1 MGSSTRCQCHT
12 VQAPP
17 PATDQQPGNEC
28 QKEKQKQQNKNKN
41 HCCPQTYSIRYL
53 PLCSLL
59 LFSPDAPSPSADLW
73 EPALQHSAD
82 AQVGPCFDKYRGE
95 LEAKS
100 YSHSCKAYWSGV
112 MDLIIS
118 PLQSSSHLLSDVSS
132 SCSIP
137 VMQNS
142 NLTCCFWCI

>member
-28 QKEKQKQQNKNKN
+28 QNTKKTPPKKT
-41 HCCPQTYSIRYL
+41 HRLPQTYSIRYL

-73 EPALQHSAD
+73 EPALQHSANS
-82 AQVGPCFDKYRGE
+82 QVGPCSDKYKGE
-95 LEAKS
+95 LKAES
-100 YSHSCKAYWSGV
+100 YSHSCKAYRSGV

-118 PLQSSSHLLSDVSS
+118 PLQSSSHLLSDVGS
-132 SCSIP
+132 SCCIP
-137 VMQNS
+137 VKQNS
-142 NLTCCFWCI
+142 NLSHCLWYI